1 MAEHYIIKVFVILT
15 LKLLCT
21 IRRGQGSVLSIVTF
35 YGLDGLEFGTQSDRT
50 FKTTY
55 KAHPASASMGIGVLS
70 WAKLA
75 AV

>member
-1 MAEHYIIKVFVILT
+1 MSSVAEGLT

-21 IRRGQGSVLSIVTF
+21 IRGGQGSVLSIVIF
-35 YGLDGLEFGTQSDRT
+35 YGLNGLESTSQSDRT
-50 FKTTY
+50 IKTTSE
-55 KAHPASASMGIGVLS
+55 AHPASASMGTGVLS